1 MTRHSRSRTAFRVV
15 AGASALALM
24 LAGCGGSDNAG
35 RSGAGDSAT
44 SPGITDTTLTLGITT
59 PLSGATAG
67 PGTCTVAGVKAY
79 FGAKNADGGIKF
91 GDGKTRTVEIQALDD
106 TYDPQK
112 AKANYDQLSGDV
124 FAMTAGLGTP
134 TNRAWRESAIS
145 DEVPQVLVMTG
156 DPIFSDT
163 EQSPWQLGFVPKYQN
178 EGEAMGE
185 LLATSTGQ
193 HKVAILSQ
201 NDDYGK
207 GYVEGFKSG
216 IEGADN
222 IEVVKE
228 LTYEATDTSVDA
240 QITELAD
247 SGADVFFNAMSVTPL
262 MISSLQKAQQVGWK
276 PSWFLPSN
284 TSSPGA
290 ILEPGGAAAYPGI
303 YSVSFAKAP
312 ASPAFAQDPDVQTY
326 LSALKQY
333 GDYPDAPAFPH
344 CQWSW
349 MVGAVLDQAFQ
360 KMEKPTRDSFMDAL
374 RSIKDFQAPLM
385 LPDTS
390 VDTTRTRAPRFG
402 IRSTRPS
409 AIRASIAS
417 RTLLRLTPICSAIS
431 ASTSR

>member
-1 MTRHSRSRTAFRVV
+1 MRRHSRSRTALRVV

-24 LAGCGGSDNAG
+24 LAGCGSRDDSG
-35 RSGAGDSAT
+35 RSGAGDSGT

-67 PGTCTVAGVKAY
+67 PGTCTGAGVKAY
-79 FGAKNADGGIKF
+79 FGAKNAAGGIKF
-91 GDGKTRTVEIQALDD
+91 GDGKTRTVEVEALDD

-112 AKANYDQLSGDV
+112 AKANYDQLKNDV

-134 TNRAWRESAIS
+134 TNRAWRQAAIA

-163 EQSPWQLGFVPKYQN
+163 NESPWQLGFVPKYQN

-185 LLATSTGQ
+185 LLATSSGQ

-207 GYVEGFKSG
+207 GYVEGFKDAIKG
-216 IEGADN
+216 KGN
-222 IEVVKE
+222 IQVVKE

-240 QITELAD
+240 QITELAS

-262 MISSLQKAQQVGWK
+262 MISSLQKAQQLNWK

-303 YSVSFAKAP
+303 YSSSFAKAP
-312 ASPAFAQDPDVQTY
+312 ASPAFAQDPDVVEY
-326 LSALKQY
+326 LAALKQY
-333 GDYPDAPAFPH
+333 GDYPDPPAFPQ

-349 MVGAVLDQAFQ
+349 MVGATLDQVFQ
-360 KMEKPTRDSFMDAL
+360 KMTEPTRDNFMEAL

-385 LPDTS
+385 LPGTS
-390 VDTTRTRAPRFG
+390 VDTTQDGQPAV
-402 IRSTRPS
+402 STVVVQKYNGRGS
-409 AIRASIAS
+409 DAVQNFD
-417 RTLLRLTPICSAIS
+417 
-431 ASTSR
+431 